1 MVTSMIVLII
11 DLNDNEHTLETQE
24 WNEVLSFVK
33 MYKGKIKTFTFKN
46 KQEVVMKFNY
56 QKLKG
61 KIIEKYHTQKTFA
74 KMLKINP
81 STLSQKNFR

>member
-33 MYKGKIKTFTFKN
+33 IYRGKIKTFTFKN
-46 KQEVVMKFNY
+46 KYTFSKKKY
-56 QKLKG
+56 LK
-61 KIIEKYHTQKTFA
+61 Y
-74 KMLKINP
+74 LKNLI
-81 STLSQKNFR
+81 LKDI